1 MIDAPVRAAVKQAA
15 MDRKSEIL
23 AKLEQIQDQAQL
35 TLDELPLRLAKDRLR
50 LIIGLARYLST
61 AVELLEDDLQRGGQ
75 LPRAGDREA
84 VGFDHHLSK
93 PCDPRGLLKLI
104 SAHRLAILRVR

>member
-1 MIDAPVRAAVKQAA
+1 

-23 AKLEQIQDQAQL
+23 AKLAQIQDQAQL

-61 AVELLEDDLQRGGQ
+61 QVDVNWDEVTIPQAQDTKPPFGA
-75 LPRAGDREA
+75 PR
-84 VGFDHHLSK
+84 S
-93 PCDPRGLLKLI
+93 
-104 SAHRLAILRVR
+104 